1 MAQKV
6 TVSKESERIK
16 GKSTE
21 GYATEL
27 TGTLEEVSAS
37 FTKYMKTFGKMKVFN
52 APTQVT
58 EAEINSVKYTVPIH
72 ISTRSKGEK
81 VFVWIG
87 LDHAADSAQMKS
99 SKKDFEKVVYDFG
112 VKFYRDKVQV
122 DIDESVRAQQTAEKQ
137 TLRLQTEN
145 KSLNSRLEFNQKEK
159 IRLEKALVD
168 NKLEYETLLLN
179 IQKNKKSQDSV
190 AIATDQI
197 KKMVDLHKERQK
209 KVN

>member
-1 MAQKV
+1 M
-6 TVSKESERIK
+6 
-16 GKSTE
+16 KS
-21 GYATEL
+21 
-27 TGTLEEVSAS
+27 
-37 FTKYMKTFGKMKVFN
+37 FGKTKVF
-52 APTQVT
+52 ATPTMIT
-58 EAEINSVKYTVPIH
+58 EAEINSMKYTAPIH
-72 ISTRSKGEK
+72 MSTRAKGDK

-87 LDHAADSAQMKS
+87 LDHAADSAQAKS
-99 SKKDFEKVVYDFG
+99 AKKDFEKVVYDFG
-112 VKFYRDKVQV
+112 VKFYRDKIQV
-122 DIDESVRAQQTAEKQ
+122 NIDESVRAQQTAEKQ

-145 KSLNSRLEFNQKEK
+145 KSLNAKLEFNQKEK

-179 IQKNKKSQDSV
+179 IEKNKKSQDSV

>member
-16 GKSTE
+16 GKSTD

-27 TGTLEEVSAS
+27 PGTIEEVNAS
-37 FTKYMKTFGKMKVFN
+37 FTKYMKSFGKMKVFN
-52 APTQVT
+52 APTMVT

-72 ISTRSKGEK
+72 MATRAKGDK
-81 VFVWIG
+81 VLVWIG

-99 SKKDFEKVVYDFG
+99 AKKDFEKIIYDFG
-112 VKFYRDKVQV
+112 VKFHRDRIQT
-122 DIDESVRAQQTAEKQ
+122 DIDASMRAQQTAEKQ
-137 TLRLQTEN
+137 TLKLQTEN
-145 KSLNSRLEFNQKEK
+145 KSLNAKLEFNQKEK
-159 IRLEKALVD
+159 TRLEKALVD

-179 IQKNKKSQDSV
+179 IAKNKKSQDSV